1 MMKSREVIASMN
13 VKMGSAAAVGGAL
26 GALCRYVFSILLP
39 VASFPLATLTVN
51 YLGSFILGALT
62 EYAGKKRMNEWMRLA
77 IGTGFCGGL
86 TTMSTFSKEMV
97 YMFQTGKEGSALVY
111 FISSL
116 VGGLIFCFLGMNV
129 VARVVKTKE
138 TWKGE

>member
-1 MMKSREVIASMN
+1 MD

-26 GALCRYVFSILLP
+26 GAISRYVLSIWMP
-39 VASFPLATLTVN
+39 VVSFPLATLIVN

-62 EYAGKKRMNEWMRLA
+62 EYAGKKRINEWVRLA

-97 YMFQTGKEGSALVY
+97 YMFQIEKEGSALVY

-116 VGGLIFCFLGMNV
+116 VGGLLFCFLGTNV
-129 VARVVKTKE
+129 AARIVETKE
-138 TWKGE
+138 TLAGE